1 MARLYHVEIARHAAG
16 ADPKWVDNLLSHF
29 SVPGVENAKQGVA
42 RRITV
47 SGVYHVALI
56 CRLHRALGIPVA
68 SAVRLAS
75 RLLASETAR
84 TVVAPGLELHVDLA
98 ALEREV
104 DRRVSEAVESSSL
117 PRRGRPPRV
126 RNE

>member
-1 MARLYHVEIARHAAG
+1 MSRFYHVEIARHAAG

-42 RRITV
+42 RRITL

-56 CRLHRALGIPVA
+56 CRLNRGLGVPVA
-68 SAVRLAS
+68 SAVLLAT
-75 RLLASETAR
+75 RLLASDTTR
-84 TVVAPGLELHVDLA
+84 TVVVPGLELHVDRP

-104 DRRVSEAVESSSL
+104 DRRVSEAVESSIP
-117 PRRGRPPRV
+117 PRRGRPPHSHK
-126 RNE
+126 